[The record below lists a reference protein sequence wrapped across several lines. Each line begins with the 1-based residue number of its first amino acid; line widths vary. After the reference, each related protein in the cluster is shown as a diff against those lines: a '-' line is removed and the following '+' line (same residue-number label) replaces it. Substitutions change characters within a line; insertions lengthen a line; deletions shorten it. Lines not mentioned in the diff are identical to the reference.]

1 MHQQRAAGGGFAG
14 EDKGGQ
20 RVEGAGELRFAFGLV
35 HGGVGGG
42 IDDEI
47 GGHAAHG
54 GGEAFRVGEVTGE
67 AGRAVVVEGHELTQR
82 GEAALEFPADLAVL
96 AEEKDFHGE

>member
-1 MHQQRAAGGGFAG
+1 MAGDA
-14 EDKGGQ
+14 KKLQ
-20 RVEGAGELRFAFGLV
+20 PIIIKRVKK
-35 HGGVGGG
+35 
-42 IDDEI
+42 

-82 GEAALEFPADLAVL
+82 REAALEFPADLAVL